1 LFLLD
6 TNVISELRRPR
17 PHGAVLKWMAENKR
31 AQLKIAAVT
40 VGEIQIGIERTR
52 RTDLPKAAEIESW
65 LVDVMAAFVILPM
78 TADAFRIWAK
88 LMLGM
93 PAHLSGDA
101 MVAATALEHDLTVAT
116 RNTRDFELFSVPLV
130 NPFDKK

>member
-1 LFLLD
+1 MFLLD

-17 PHGAVLKWMAENKR
+17 PHGAVLKWMSKNKR

-52 RTDLPKAAEIESW
+52 RTDLSKAAEIESW

-78 TADAFRIWAK
+78 TGDAFRIWAK

-116 RNTRDFELFSVPLV
+116 RNTRDFELFSVPFV

>member
-17 PHGAVLKWMAENKR
+17 PHGAVLKWMSENKR
-31 AQLKIAAVT
+31 AQLKIAAVS
-40 VGEIQIGIERTR
+40 VGEIQIGIERAR

-116 RNTRDFELFSVPLV
+116 RNTRDFELFSVPHV